1 MIAVLR
7 TTWPLLLGVLLL
19 MVGNGMQGTLLGIR
33 GEIEGIS
40 TTQMSVVM
48 AAYFGGFVLGSLI
61 VPGMIQRVGHVRV
74 FAALG
79 SLISAVLTLYAA
91 APNWIA
97 WAVLRVMIG
106 SATVMVAVS
115 VLVTVFAGNLWD
127 ISARAAENLR
137 SPSTYVSSVLGE
149 EDGS

>member
-1 MIAVLR
+1 
-7 TTWPLLLGVLLL
+7 
-19 MVGNGMQGTLLGIR
+19 
-33 GEIEGIS
+33 
-40 TTQMSVVM
+40 
-48 AAYFGGFVLGSLI
+48 
-61 VPGMIQRVGHVRV
+61 
-74 FAALG
+74 
-79 SLISAVLTLYAA
+79 
-91 APNWIA
+91 
-97 WAVLRVMIG
+97 MIG